1 MTTKCRNVYEDLK
14 LTEKLPNER
23 RSELLLSIPNHKR
36 TGDDG
41 ISVKILKIAA
51 PAVLPSL
58 TKLLNLCISNKV
70 FPSAWKVAKVT
81 AVLKGNGS
89 RSDGNNYRPISV
101 VLVMCKLLERHI
113 CDHLCDFLRSNGI
126 LHKLQSGFTKSF
138 STETALIR
146 LIDELLLSLD
156 KDNVTGLVMIDYKK
170 VFDLID
176 HTLVLQKLRAAG
188 IDNDYVSL
196 FESYLSDRTQ
206 YVNIDWCHSAL
217 RDANLGV
224 SQGSMLGLIL
234 FLIFINNL
242 PKILEYSAAEICADD
257 TSISA
262 NVDYRSAPGVLNQIL
277 QAHVGKV
284 AQWTTDNKMVLNES
298 KTKVMLVAGKRL
310 HKTMSNTSLTVHVNS
325 VELEQVQFHK
335 LLGVIINTQLNFN
348 KDIDDLCKKV
358 TQRIAVLKKIRR
370 LLRREM

>member
-1 MTTKCRNVYEDLK
+1 M
-14 LTEKLPNER
+14 
-23 RSELLLSIPNHKR
+23 
-36 TGDDG
+36 
-41 ISVKILKIAA
+41 
-51 PAVLPSL
+51 
-58 TKLLNLCISNKV
+58 
-70 FPSAWKVAKVT
+70 
-81 AVLKGNGS
+81 
-89 RSDGNNYRPISV
+89 
-101 VLVMCKLLERHI
+101 
-113 CDHLCDFLRSNGI
+113 
-126 LHKLQSGFTKSF
+126 
-138 STETALIR
+138 IR

-156 KDNVTGLVMIDYKK
+156 KENVTGLVMIDYKK

-257 TSISA
+257 TTISA

-284 AQWTTDNKMVLNES
+284 AQWTTDSKMVLNES
-298 KTKVMLVAGKRL
+298 KTKVMLFADKRL
-310 HKTMSNTSLTVHVNS
+310 HKTMSRTSLTVHVNS